1 MPADASPAAAP
12 SAPNSTGNNRRMPSR
27 HIESHDGTRLA
38 VYEDGNPDGPT
49 VVLVHG
55 WPDSHVLWDGV
66 VPLLADDYRIIRYDN
81 RGAGDSAVPDEVAA
95 YRVETLAD
103 DFDAVIS
110 QLCPGQRVHVVGH
123 DWGAAT
129 MWEYVTRPQAAD
141 RVASYTS
148 VSGPDPGH
156 LSRYLREGL
165 ARPYRPR
172 RFARALAQAAH
183 FSYMIGFSIPVL
195 TPLAMRAFLAR
206 WMNRHLI
213 TAGIPP
219 RQRHQ
224 GPTFV
229 ADATNGLKIYRAN
242 FFRALTGPLSDRHV
256 SVPVQLLVNT
266 EDNFVRPYVYDDTPR
281 WVSRLW
287 RRDIRA
293 GHWSPMSH
301 PQVVAAA
308 VDELARHLDGA
319 PPSRALLR
327 AEVGRS
333 RKAFGDMLIAVTGA
347 ASGIGQAT
355 ALAFA
360 AEGAEVVVSDIDA
373 AGAAATAERIAAA
386 GGVAHPYRLDVA
398 DADAVERFA
407 EQVCAE
413 HGVPDIVVNNAGIG
427 VAGAFLDTPAEQFD
441 RVLDVNL
448 GGVVNGCRAFARRLV
463 ERGTGGH
470 IVNVASMAA
479 YAPLSSL
486 NAYCTSKAAVY
497 MFSDCLR
504 AELDAAGVGL
514 TTICPG
520 LINTNIVSATGFHAP
535 DGRQSAV
542 PGRRAQ
548 LEKMFEVR
556 RYGPEKVAAA
566 ILTAVQANKAVR
578 PVTPEAY
585 LLYGTSKM
593 APQALRSTARGKVV

>member
-1 MPADASPAAAP
+1 MPTSYL
-12 SAPNSTGNNRRMPSR
+12 
-27 HIESHDGTRLA
+27 ESHDGTRLA
-38 VYEDGNPDGPT
+38 VYEEGNPAGPT

-66 VPLLADDYRIIRYDN
+66 VAQLAADYRIVRYDN
-81 RGAGDSAVPDEVAA
+81 RGAGDSAVPGDVAA
-95 YRVETLAD
+95 YRIATLAD
-103 DFDAVIS
+103 DFDAVVA
-110 QLCPGQRVHVVGH
+110 QLSPGEKVHVVGH

-129 MWEYVTRPQAAD
+129 MWEYVTRAHAAE

-148 VSGPDPGH
+148 ISGPDPGH
-156 LSRYLREGL
+156 LSRFIREGL

-172 RFARALAQAAH
+172 RFARAIAQAAH

-195 TPLAMRAFLAR
+195 APLAMRSFLAR
-206 WMNRHLI
+206 WTNRHLI
-213 TAGIPP
+213 TPGIPP
-219 RQRHQ
+219 QRRHQ

-242 FFRALTGPLSDRHV
+242 FFAALTGPMRDRHV
-256 SVPVQLLVNT
+256 DVPVQLLVNT
-266 EDNFVRPYVYDDTPR
+266 RDRFVRPHVYDDTPR

-287 RRDIRA
+287 RRDVIA

-308 VDELARHLDGA
+308 VDELVRHLGGA

-327 AEVGRS
+327 AQVGRP
-333 RKAFGDMLIAVTGA
+333 RKAFGDMLVAVTGA
-347 ASGIGQAT
+347 GSGIGRAT
-355 ALAFA
+355 AMAFA
-360 AEGAEVVVSDIDA
+360 AQGAEVILSDIDRTGLEQTA
-373 AGAAATAERIAAA
+373 SQIGAG
-386 GGVAHPYRLDVA
+386 GGVAHPYLVDVA
-398 DADAVERFA
+398 DAQAVERFA
-407 EQVCAE
+407 DQVCAE
-413 HGVPDIVVNNAGIG
+413 HGVPDILVNNAGIG

-504 AELDAAGVGL
+504 AELDSAGVGL

-520 LINTNIVSATGFHAP
+520 LINTNIVSATRFHAP

-548 LEKMFEVR
+548 LERMFEAR
-556 RYGPEKVAAA
+556 HYGPEKVAEA
-566 ILTAVQANKAVR
+566 ILSAVRANKAVR
-578 PVTPEAY
+578 PVAPEAY
-585 LLYGTSKM
+585 LLYGTSRLL
-593 APQALRSTARGKVV
+593 PQALRSTARGKVV